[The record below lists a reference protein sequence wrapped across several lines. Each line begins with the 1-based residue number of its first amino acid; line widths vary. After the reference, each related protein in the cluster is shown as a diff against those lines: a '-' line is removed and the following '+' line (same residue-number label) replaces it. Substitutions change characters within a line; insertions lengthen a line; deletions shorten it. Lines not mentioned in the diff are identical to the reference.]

1 MRKVTDDSM
10 LFAYKKAGLPSDVI
24 AAKLSLTVEEVEAR
38 YAAICSLVSQSTGQG
53 YQNMIDHFTVLS
65 HQYQLLGLSLRLLAE
80 MLQRSST
87 LEEVR
92 KVLTGDP
99 EKDAATLI
107 SSFVIMPPPP
117 PINLEEE
124 LKKSISSN

>member
-1 MRKVTDDSM
+1 MRKVTTDSM
-10 LFAYKKAGLPSDVI
+10 LFAYKKAGLPADVI

-38 YAAICSLVSQSTGQG
+38 YRAICAVVEQDTGRG

-65 HQYQLLGLSLRLLAE
+65 HQYQLVGLSLRLLAE
-80 MLQRSST
+80 MIQRPAT

-92 KVLTGDP
+92 SVLTGDP
-99 EKDAATLI
+99 DVDAAALI
-107 SSFVIMPPPP
+107 TSFMILPPPEP
-117 PINLEEE
+117 VNLEEE